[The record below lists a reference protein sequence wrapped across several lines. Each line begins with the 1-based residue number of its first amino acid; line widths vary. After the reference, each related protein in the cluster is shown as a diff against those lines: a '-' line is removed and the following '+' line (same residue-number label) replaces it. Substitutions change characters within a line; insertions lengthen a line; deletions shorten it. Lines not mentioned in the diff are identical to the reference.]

1 MHAKIIALAT
11 TAALLTPAS
20 ALAATSFSGD
30 VSGQG
35 IESSYT
41 VKAKGKKKACITQN
55 SNTGAPIEEI
65 FFKIK
70 KEELVN
76 ERPFKKTYC
85 AKAAD
90 FVKAMKKANSIKAV
104 GESSYGEIAKG
115 KLRKD

>member
-11 TAALLTPAS
+11 TAALLAPAS

-35 IESSYT
+35 IESNYT

-70 KEELVN
+70 KEKLKN
-76 ERPFKKTYC
+76 KRPFDKTYC
-85 AKAAD
+85 AKNED
-90 FVKAMKKANSIKAV
+90 FVKAMKKAKSMKAV
-104 GESSYGEIAKG
+104 GESSYGEIAQG